1 MADLLSDKDRAI
13 IPTTVPAGAALAR
26 DITAG
31 GPLAHW
37 GASNALVWLIDSSGR
52 YVVVDAETTA
62 SIASMSEPQRI
73 SDIGQRFAVQTVLT
87 TYSFGGPR
95 LTSESGPWIAALERE
110 LEQFA
115 NLGAGWDSYNA
126 PAVQPAEIG
135 AARQLLRS
143 LAAENILRPA
153 ITVTARGHVQF
164 EWHTHQKDIE
174 IELLGPEQYS
184 ILYEEPTGGSWEGT
198 VSGVGALR
206 MIFDQLRAR

>member
-13 IPTTVPAGAALAR
+13 IPTTAPAGAALAR
-26 DITAG
+26 DITARG
-31 GPLAHW
+31 LSTNW
-37 GASNALVWLIDSSGR
+37 GAGNALVWLIDSTGR
-52 YVVVDAETTA
+52 YVVVDAEATV
-62 SIASMSEPQRI
+62 SIASTSEPQRL
-73 SDIGQRFAVQTVLT
+73 SDIGQRFPGQTVLT
-87 TYSFGGPR
+87 THALADGRS
-95 LTSESGPWIAALERE
+95 TSKSGSWIASLEQE

-115 NLGAGWDSYNA
+115 KLEAGWDSYNA
-126 PAVQPAEIG
+126 PAVQAAEVD

-143 LAAENILRPA
+143 LAAENIARPA
-153 ITVTARGHVQF
+153 ITVTSRGHVQF

-174 IELLGPEQYS
+174 IELLGPERYS